1 MHVFFVAYLIFIGSM
16 HSTGTE
22 VVKVVQEIAHST
34 PNPNAQT
41 VNATTQS
48 DPLPVPED
56 TKQPYNPLNLII
68 IIFCSIFVF
77 PLLVYGIWMRIPR
90 ANDESIYTKEE
101 TNRLLDERVK
111 PEDIK
116 IKTVP

>member
-1 MHVFFVAYLIFIGSM
+1 MHVFFVAYLILIGSM

-41 VNATTQS
+41 VNASTQS

-90 ANDESIYTKEE
+90 ANDESEDKKAEKIS
-101 TNRLLDERVK
+101 LLEYEVK

-116 IKTVP
+116 KSLV